1 MPKAK
6 AGGKVSPA
14 VKKGAIALASLAGLA
29 LMAKHRDKLPGL
41 MAKAGGEVPG
51 KGLWDKVKKVAK
63 VALPVAA
70 TVGAAYAGHKL
81 MKGRKGGREDLEWRS
96 YDRGPK
102 RAEKLLSFHDNPNTV
117 PNMDDAWVNE
127 PAGGWNAPTD
137 HRARGL
143 EGQQAGDGLWDTVKN
158 VAGRFLGR
166 KSVMSQA
173 FPGMDSITLGRP
185 AEGWGLSGG
194 TKSLKALKRLGL
206 TGSKK
211 VNSLRHIASNEILD
225 SPEYQQSAVA
235 IHDRLKRLPEKS
247 ELKQAAYQAGGMLLG
262 AGVSKRKTHSK
273 RNKLLASSALLT
285 LGTKHNKEIT
295 GNSLK
300 ILRKQRNR
308 AQEMEAYLK
317 SIPMAKN
324 DFYKDRM
331 ELAKQNESQPPVDS
345 TPQQPAPGK
354 GIRKRGNAERWDKAY
369 PELVKKWQETGEKG
383 KGIGN
388 IVGLMSK
395 PRRKGTGIKE
405 KLKRAAKVVLPAAA
419 AAAALYAGHKI
430 ANRDVSQA
438 VLNKSAAQS
447 LNTFAKKGI
456 MNRQFSQFSD
466 PDAPGFFTKAVS
478 SAVRGPARPEWMPKK
493 TYLSLDDLIASRM

>member
-1 MPKAK
+1 M
-6 AGGKVSPA
+6 
-14 VKKGAIALASLAGLA
+14 
-29 LMAKHRDKLPGL
+29 
-41 MAKAGGEVPG
+41 PG

-117 PNMDDAWVNE
+117 PNMDDAWVSE
-127 PAGGWNAPTD
+127 PAGGWNAPRD
-137 HRARGL
+137 HRA
-143 EGQQAGDGLWDTVKN
+143 K
-158 VAGRFLGR
+158 
-166 KSVMSQA
+166 
-173 FPGMDSITLGRP
+173 
-185 AEGWGLSGG
+185 GLSGG

-211 VNSLRHIASNEILD
+211 VNSLRHIAGNEILD

-300 ILRKQRNR
+300 ILRKQKSR

-317 SIPMAKN
+317 SIPMARN

-345 TPQQPAPGK
+345 SPQQPAPGK
-354 GIRKRGNAERWDKAY
+354 GIRRPGNAERWDKAY
-369 PELVKKWQETGEKG
+369 PEMVKKWQGEG

-388 IVGLMSK
+388 LVGLMSK
-395 PRRKGTGIKE
+395 PRRKGQGIKE
-405 KLKRAAKVVLPAAA
+405 KLKKAAKVVLPAAA

-438 VLNKSAAQS
+438 LLNKSAAQS
-447 LNTFAKKGI
+447 LGSFARKGI
-456 MNRQFSQFSD
+456 MNRQFSRLAD
-466 PDAPGFFTKAVS
+466 PENPGFFYS
-478 SAVRGPARPEWMPKK
+478 FE
-493 TYLSLDDLIASRM
+493 

>member
-1 MPKAK
+1 
-6 AGGKVSPA
+6 VSSA

-41 MAKAGGEVPG
+41 MAKANDMRVNMGYRLRDKLNGVKAIPLDPNQPISSGWEAISHSRPTSAG
-51 KGLWDKVKKVAK
+51 GLWDKVKKVAK
-63 VALPVAA
+63 VALPVAGA
-70 TVGAAYAGHKL
+70 VGAAYAGNKL
-81 MKGRKGGREDLEWRS
+81 M
-96 YDRGPK
+96 
-102 RAEKLLSFHDNPNTV
+102 N
-117 PNMDDAWVNE
+117 
-127 PAGGWNAPTD
+127 
-137 HRARGL
+137 
-143 EGQQAGDGLWDTVKN
+143 
-158 VAGRFLGR
+158 R

-173 FPGMDSITLGRP
+173 FPGVTHIGLERP
-185 AEGWGLSGG
+185 EGGWSGDGLSGG

-211 VNSLRHIASNEILD
+211 VNSLRHIAGNEVLD

-354 GIRKRGNAERWDKAY
+354 GI
-369 PELVKKWQETGEKG
+369 
-383 KGIGN
+383 GN

-395 PRRKGTGIKE
+395 PRRKGTGIKD
-405 KLKRAAKVVLPAAA
+405 KIKSAAKKVGKVLLPAAA
-419 AAAALYAGHKI
+419 IAAPVALAAASAYAGHHVGRKAGI
-430 ANRDVSQA
+430 TEGYKRAANSRSFDNVRVAAPFADFFLQPEASGHSGA
-438 VLNKSAAQS
+438 HSKYSRLN
-447 LNTFAKKGI
+447 I
-456 MNRQFSQFSD
+456 
-466 PDAPGFFTKAVS
+466 PD
-478 SAVRGPARPEWMPKK
+478 EWKP
-493 TYLSLDDLIASRM
+493 